1 MATLNVTITE
11 EMTLN
16 GKDQGNTNTLSIP
29 SVTAVINRIMT
40 IDNTEEDILNFQA
53 AREAAGAIE
62 DGTLQYLRITHI
74 GAANTVNLRV
84 QSTGDTKE
92 YIVQLAAGESFML
105 FNDDAMDVN
114 TGVDDIDS
122 AASLSQ
128 LDTIKALCS
137 SGDGAELELFA
148 VAT

>member
-16 GKDQGNTNTLSIP
+16 GKDQGNTNTLSIS

-40 IDNTEEDILNFQA
+40 IDSTEEDILNFQA

-62 DGTLQYLRITHI
+62 DETLQYLRITHI
-74 GAANTVNLRV
+74 GAANTVNLRI

-105 FNDDAMDVN
+105 FNDNAMDVN
-114 TGVDDIDS
+114 AGGDIDS
-122 AASLSQ
+122 VADLSQ

>member
-16 GKDQGNTNTLSIP
+16 GKDQGNTNTLSIA

-62 DGTLQYLRITHI
+62 DGTLQYLRLTHI
-74 GAANTVNLRV
+74 GAANTVNLRI
-84 QSTGDTKE
+84 QSTVDTKE

-105 FNDDAMDVN
+105 FNDNAMDVN
-114 TGVDDIDS
+114 TGGDIDS
-122 AASLSQ
+122 SASLSQ

>member
-16 GKDQGNTNTLSIP
+16 GKDQGNTNTLSIS

-62 DGTLQYLRITHI
+62 DGTLQYLRLTHI
-74 GAANTVNLRV
+74 GAANTVNLRI

-105 FNDDAMDVN
+105 FNDNAMDVN
-114 TGVDDIDS
+114 AGGDIDS
-122 AASLSQ
+122 VADLSQ

>member
-40 IDNTEEDILNFQA
+40 IDDTEEDILNFQA

-74 GAANTVNLRV
+74 SAANTVNLRV

-105 FNDDAMDVN
+105 FNDNAMDVN
-114 TGVDDIDS
+114 TGGDIDS
-122 AASLSQ
+122 LADLSQ
-128 LDTIKALCS
+128 LDTIKALCNS
-137 SGDGAELELFA
+137 VGGAELELFA

>member
-16 GKDQGNTNTLSIP
+16 GKDQGNTNTLSIS

-62 DGTLQYLRITHI
+62 DGTLQYLRLTHI
-74 GAANTVNLRV
+74 GAANTVNLRI

-105 FNDDAMDVN
+105 FNDNAMDVN
-114 TGVDDIDS
+114 TGGDIDS
-122 AASLSQ
+122 SASLSQ

>member
-16 GKDQGNTNTLSIP
+16 GKDQGNTNTLSIS

-62 DGTLQYLRITHI
+62 DGTLQYLRLTHI
-74 GAANTVNLRV
+74 GAANTVNLRI

-105 FNDDAMDVN
+105 FNDNAMDVN
-114 TGVDDIDS
+114 TGGDIDS
-122 AASLSQ
+122 SASLSQ

-148 VAT
+148 VAS

>member
-16 GKDQGNTNTLSIP
+16 GKDQGNTNTLSIA

-62 DGTLQYLRITHI
+62 DGTLQYLRLTHI
-74 GAANTVNLRV
+74 GAANTVNLRI

-105 FNDDAMDVN
+105 FNDNAMDVN
-114 TGVDDIDS
+114 TGGDINS
-122 AASLSQ
+122 TASLSQ

>member
-62 DGTLQYLRITHI
+62 DTTLQYLRITHI

-105 FNDDAMDVN
+105 FNDNAMDVN
-114 TGVDDIDS
+114 TGGDIDS
-122 AASLSQ
+122 SASLSQ

>member
-16 GKDQGNTNTLSIP
+16 GKDQGNTNTLSIS

-62 DGTLQYLRITHI
+62 DGTLQYLRLTHI
-74 GAANTVNLRV
+74 GSANTILLRI
-84 QSTGDTKE
+84 QSTVDTKE

-105 FNDDAMDVN
+105 FNDNAMDVN
-114 TGVDDIDS
+114 TGGDIDS
-122 AASLSQ
+122 TASLSQ

-137 SGDGAELELFA
+137 SGDNGAELELFA

>member
-16 GKDQGNTNTLSIP
+16 GKDQGNTNTLSIS

-62 DGTLQYLRITHI
+62 DGTLQYLRLTHI
-74 GAANTVNLRV
+74 GAANTVNLRI

-105 FNDDAMDVN
+105 FNDNAMDVN
-114 TGVDDIDS
+114 AGGDIDS
-122 AASLSQ
+122 VADLSQ

-148 VAT
+148 VAS

>member
-40 IDNTEEDILNFQA
+40 IDSTEEDILNFQDD
-53 AREAAGAIE
+53 REAAGAIE
-62 DGTLQYLRITHI
+62 DGTLQYLRLTHI
-74 GAANTVNLRV
+74 GAANTVNLRI

-105 FNDDAMDVN
+105 FNDNAMDVN
-114 TGVDDIDS
+114 TGGDIDS

>member
-16 GKDQGNTNTLSIP
+16 GKDQGNTNTLSIA

-62 DGTLQYLRITHI
+62 DGTLQYLRLTHI
-74 GAANTVNLRV
+74 GAANTVNLRI

-105 FNDDAMDVN
+105 FNDNAMDVN
-114 TGVDDIDS
+114 TGGDIDS
-122 AASLSQ
+122 SASLSQ

>member
-29 SVTAVINRIMT
+29 TVSAVINRIMT
-40 IDNTEEDILNFQA
+40 IDSTEEDILNFQDD
-53 AREAAGAIE
+53 REAAGAIE
-62 DGTLQYLRITHI
+62 DTTLQYLRITHI
-74 GAANTVNLRV
+74 SSANTVNLRI
-84 QSTGDTKE
+84 QSTGDAKE

-105 FNDDAMDVN
+105 FNDNKMDVN
-114 TGVDDIDS
+114 TGGDIDS

>member
-16 GKDQGNTNTLSIP
+16 GKDQGNTNTLSIA

-62 DGTLQYLRITHI
+62 DGTLQYLRLTHI

-105 FNDDAMDVN
+105 FNDNAMDVN
-114 TGVDDIDS
+114 TGGDIDS
-122 AASLSQ
+122 SASLSQ

>member
-62 DGTLQYLRITHI
+62 DGTLQYLRLTHI

-105 FNDDAMDVN
+105 FNDNAMDVN
-114 TGVDDIDS
+114 TGGDIDS
-122 AASLSQ
+122 SASLSQ

-148 VAT
+148 VAS

>member
-40 IDNTEEDILNFQA
+40 IDNTEEDILNFQDD
-53 AREAAGAIE
+53 REAAGAIE
-62 DGTLQYLRITHI
+62 DTTLQYLRITHI
-74 GAANTVNLRV
+74 SSANTVNLRV
-84 QSTGDTKE
+84 QSTDDAKE

-105 FNDDAMDVN
+105 FNDNAMDVN
-114 TGVDDIDS
+114 TGGDIDS
-122 AASLSQ
+122 GASLSQ

>member
-16 GKDQGNTNTLSIP
+16 GKDQGNTNTLSIS

-40 IDNTEEDILNFQA
+40 IDSTEEDILNFQA

-62 DGTLQYLRITHI
+62 DGTLQYLRLTHI
-74 GAANTVNLRV
+74 GAANTVNLRI

-105 FNDDAMDVN
+105 FNDNAMDVN
-114 TGVDDIDS
+114 AGGDIDS
-122 AASLSQ
+122 VADLSQ

>member
-16 GKDQGNTNTLSIP
+16 GKDQGNTNTLSIA

-62 DGTLQYLRITHI
+62 DGTLQYLRLTHI
-74 GAANTVNLRV
+74 GAANTVNLRI

-105 FNDDAMDVN
+105 FNDNAMDVN
-114 TGVDDIDS
+114 TGGDIDS
-122 AASLSQ
+122 TASLSQ

>member
-16 GKDQGNTNTLSIP
+16 GKDQGNTNTLSIS

-62 DGTLQYLRITHI
+62 DGTLQYLRLTHI
-74 GAANTVNLRV
+74 GSANTILLRI
-84 QSTGDTKE
+84 QSTVDTKE

-105 FNDDAMDVN
+105 FNDNAMDVN
-114 TGVDDIDS
+114 TGGDIDS
-122 AASLSQ
+122 TASLSQ

-148 VAT
+148 VAS

>member
-62 DGTLQYLRITHI
+62 DGTLQYLRLTHI

-105 FNDDAMDVN
+105 FNDNAMDVN
-114 TGVDDIDS
+114 TGGDIDS
-122 AASLSQ
+122 SASLSQ

>member
-16 GKDQGNTNTLSIP
+16 GKDQGNTNTLSIS

-40 IDNTEEDILNFQA
+40 IDSTEEDILNFQA

-62 DGTLQYLRITHI
+62 DETLQYLRLTHI
-74 GAANTVNLRV
+74 GAANTVNLRI

-105 FNDDAMDVN
+105 FNDNAMDVN
-114 TGVDDIDS
+114 TGGDIDS
-122 AASLSQ
+122 TASLSQ

>member
-16 GKDQGNTNTLSIP
+16 GKDQGNTNTLSIS

-62 DGTLQYLRITHI
+62 DGTLQYLRLTHI
-74 GAANTVNLRV
+74 GAANTVNLRI

-105 FNDDAMDVN
+105 FNDNAMDVN
-114 TGVDDIDS
+114 TGGDIDS
-122 AASLSQ
+122 TASLSQ

>member
-16 GKDQGNTNTLSIP
+16 GKDQGNTNTLSIS

-62 DGTLQYLRITHI
+62 DGTLQYLRLTHI
-74 GAANTVNLRV
+74 GAANTVNLRI

-105 FNDDAMDVN
+105 FNDNAMDVN
-114 TGVDDIDS
+114 AGGDIDS
-122 AASLSQ
+122 SASLSQ

-148 VAT
+148 AAT

>member
-29 SVTAVINRIMT
+29 TVSAVINRIMT

-62 DGTLQYLRITHI
+62 DGTLQYLRLTHI
-74 GAANTVNLRV
+74 GAANTVNLRI
-84 QSTGDTKE
+84 QSTVDTKE

-105 FNDDAMDVN
+105 FNDNAMDVN
-114 TGVDDIDS
+114 TGGDIDS
-122 AASLSQ
+122 SASLSQ

>member
-16 GKDQGNTNTLSIP
+16 GKDQGNTNTLSIA

-62 DGTLQYLRITHI
+62 DGTLQYLRLTHI
-74 GAANTVNLRV
+74 GAANTVNLRI

-105 FNDDAMDVN
+105 FNDSAMDVN
-114 TGVDDIDS
+114 TGGDID
-122 AASLSQ
+122 ATASLSQ

-148 VAT
+148 VAS

>member
-16 GKDQGNTNTLSIP
+16 GKDQGNTNTLSIS

-62 DGTLQYLRITHI
+62 EI
-74 GAANTVNLRV
+74 
-84 QSTGDTKE
+84 
-92 YIVQLAAGESFML
+92 
-105 FNDDAMDVN
+105 
-114 TGVDDIDS
+114 
-122 AASLSQ
+122 
-128 LDTIKALCS
+128 
-137 SGDGAELELFA
+137 
-148 VAT
+148 

>member
-40 IDNTEEDILNFQA
+40 IDDTEEDILNFQA

-74 GAANTVNLRV
+74 SSVNTVNLRV

-105 FNDDAMDVN
+105 FNDNAMDVN
-114 TGVDDIDS
+114 TGGDIDS
-122 AASLSQ
+122 LADLSQ
-128 LDTIKALCS
+128 LDTIKALCDNV
-137 SGDGAELELFA
+137 GGAELELFA

>member
-62 DGTLQYLRITHI
+62 DGTLQYLRLTHI

-105 FNDDAMDVN
+105 FNDNARDVN
-114 TGVDDIDS
+114 TGGDIDS
-122 AASLSQ
+122 SASLSQ
-128 LDTIKALCS
+128 LDTRKALCS
-137 SGDGAELELFA
+137 SGDGAERELFA

>member
-16 GKDQGNTNTLSIP
+16 GKDQGNTNTLSIA

-53 AREAAGAIE
+53 AREAAGAVE
-62 DGTLQYLRITHI
+62 DGTLQYLRLTHI
-74 GAANTVNLRV
+74 GAANTVNLRI

-105 FNDDAMDVN
+105 FNDNAMDVN
-114 TGVDDIDS
+114 TGGDID
-122 AASLSQ
+122 ATASLSQ

>member
-40 IDNTEEDILNFQA
+40 IDNTEEDILNFQND
-53 AREAAGAIE
+53 REAAGAIE
-62 DGTLQYLRITHI
+62 DTTLQYLRITHI
-74 GAANTVNLRV
+74 SSANTVNLRI

-105 FNDDAMDVN
+105 FNDNKMDVN
-114 TGVDDIDS
+114 TGGDIDS
-122 AASLSQ
+122 EADLSQ

>member
-62 DGTLQYLRITHI
+62 DGTLQYLRLTHI
-74 GAANTVNLRV
+74 GAANTVNLRI
-84 QSTGDTKE
+84 QSTVDTKE

-105 FNDDAMDVN
+105 FNDNAMDVN
-114 TGVDDIDS
+114 TGGDIDS
-122 AASLSQ
+122 SASLSQ

>member
-16 GKDQGNTNTLSIP
+16 GKDQGNTNTLSIA

-62 DGTLQYLRITHI
+62 DGTLQYLRLTHI
-74 GAANTVNLRV
+74 GAANTVNLRI
-84 QSTGDTKE
+84 QSTVDTKE

-105 FNDDAMDVN
+105 FNDNAMDVN
-114 TGVDDIDS
+114 TGGDIDS
-122 AASLSQ
+122 GASLSQ